1 MNNYYK
7 STFRSEVAIIPRVA
21 RWIAVIGFA
30 VVQFVLLVLVRHYV
44 AVKDRPPDWG
54 LCLISVFGGLFL
66 VVIILLIGYVN
77 ADSKRR
83 GMNSLLWTLLV
94 IFIPKALGFL
104 AYFLLRKPLVI
115 GCPKCGNSIGS
126 DFRFCPKCG
135 YALTP
140 SCPHCGRSIS
150 RDYVCCPYCG
160 KSVVAAV
167 SGIDA
172 PTSAPA

>member
-1 MNNYYK
+1 MNNYSK
-7 STFRSEVAIIPRVA
+7 TTFRGEVAIIPGVA

-30 VVQFVLLVLVRHYV
+30 VVQFVLLVVVPHHV

-66 VVIILLIGYVN
+66 GVIILLIGYVN

-104 AYFLLRKPLVI
+104 AYFLLRKPLEM
-115 GCPKCGNSIGS
+115 GCPKCGSIIGP

-135 YALTP
+135 YAISP
-140 SCPHCGRSIS
+140 VCVQCGRAIS
-150 RDYVCCPYCG
+150 RDFLCCPYCG
-160 KSVVAAV
+160 KA
-167 SGIDA
+167 
-172 PTSAPA
+172 TAPAPPVPPVSPAPVS

>member
-7 STFRSEVAIIPRVA
+7 TTFRSEVAIIPRVA
-21 RWIAVIGFA
+21 RWVAVIGFA
-30 VVQFVLLVLVRHYV
+30 VVQFVLLVLVRQYV

-115 GCPKCGNSIGS
+115 GCPKCGSSIGS

-135 YALTP
+135 YAITP
-140 SCPHCGRSIS
+140 TCVHCGRSIS

-160 KSVVAAV
+160 KSVVAVV
-167 SGIDA
+167 SNADVQ
-172 PTSAPA
+172 TSNPA